1 MDMGLIVHQLFHAQQ
16 QRELPLAQLQYLLQ
30 QVLIDMSSDAATL
43 FLYHTA
49 DRRLDMIAVDG
60 AFEDVDTVRDMV
72 RRAIDRR
79 DDPLLADNPVILDAG
94 ALAPLPFMS
103 GMLLPFAAGDDQT
116 AVLALFSLKA
126 AAYGRD
132 QGDQPAVNVIRTL
145 LENYALL
152 NRTALDFATAQSI
165 LMTARAIAVNPSPQ
179 QVVDLLHDTLFEAHV
194 SSCALLL
201 YGPQRDGPNE
211 SFEYLE
217 IQGTWS
223 KRLGS
228 GVGTGVRIY
237 LRDYPDLM
245 EQLETQ
251 GVLTYPSVNEL
262 KTRFDPL
269 TRGFLR
275 AERIRSLALIALGS
289 GAQKL
294 GVMVIGT
301 DKPHVFEPREIEG
314 YQTVSSFLAMS
325 AMAQVLQQQH
335 DRVQQGRAALL
346 DAVTDSVV
354 MVLPGGAGGS
364 VLTVNK
370 RFTSM
375 FEVPERRAE
384 GATLIDLLKTMQI
397 PEGVREEL
405 RSMWLSA
412 PVRDPATQRGEFRMV
427 HRDGHPIDIE
437 WYSAPVYQDSHA
449 MGRIYIFHDVTPER
463 TAQRLRAKFLS
474 SVSHELRTPLT
485 SIRGF
490 AEFILES
497 TGDQL
502 PDIAREYL
510 VIILNSAKHLN
521 RVFNDMIDITRADA
535 GEIKLNKGDA
545 NLADI
550 IIDVVARMELQYK
563 ARKQQVIM
571 ELNDDLPEVN
581 VDIDRISQVLTNL
594 LTNAI
599 KYSPES
605 GTITVSMRY
614 AEAPRDLPDSAPSD
628 IVLPAIVVTVADQG
642 KGLSHEEAERVFMPF
657 FRTEEAKSKK
667 IEGVGLGLAV
677 TRSLVEVHR
686 GKIWAVPKGKNE
698 GGAFVFTVPTPRA

>member
-251 GVLTYPSVNEL
+251 GVLT
-262 KTRFDPL
+262 
-269 TRGFLR
+269 
-275 AERIRSLALIALGS
+275 
-289 GAQKL
+289 
-294 GVMVIGT
+294 
-301 DKPHVFEPREIEG
+301 
-314 YQTVSSFLAMS
+314 
-325 AMAQVLQQQH
+325 
-335 DRVQQGRAALL
+335 
-346 DAVTDSVV
+346 
-354 MVLPGGAGGS
+354 
-364 VLTVNK
+364 
-370 RFTSM
+370 
-375 FEVPERRAE
+375 
-384 GATLIDLLKTMQI
+384 
-397 PEGVREEL
+397 
-405 RSMWLSA
+405 
-412 PVRDPATQRGEFRMV
+412 
-427 HRDGHPIDIE
+427 
-437 WYSAPVYQDSHA
+437 
-449 MGRIYIFHDVTPER
+449 
-463 TAQRLRAKFLS
+463 
-474 SVSHELRTPLT
+474 
-485 SIRGF
+485 
-490 AEFILES
+490 
-497 TGDQL
+497 
-502 PDIAREYL
+502 
-510 VIILNSAKHLN
+510 
-521 RVFNDMIDITRADA
+521 
-535 GEIKLNKGDA
+535 
-545 NLADI
+545 
-550 IIDVVARMELQYK
+550 
-563 ARKQQVIM
+563 
-571 ELNDDLPEVN
+571 
-581 VDIDRISQVLTNL
+581 
-594 LTNAI
+594 
-599 KYSPES
+599 
-605 GTITVSMRY
+605 
-614 AEAPRDLPDSAPSD
+614 
-628 IVLPAIVVTVADQG
+628 
-642 KGLSHEEAERVFMPF
+642 
-657 FRTEEAKSKK
+657 
-667 IEGVGLGLAV
+667 
-677 TRSLVEVHR
+677 
-686 GKIWAVPKGKNE
+686 
-698 GGAFVFTVPTPRA
+698 